1 MIVTKLTGGLGN
13 QFFQYAAGLS
23 VAIANNTTLKLDISS
38 YQISSHRY
46 RLDNFNITAEV
57 LPVKTHSELSLHIR
71 RSLVGRIVR
80 RLGRELESKLNIGK
94 MQLYKDP
101 GRFDPNVLSLPDG
114 TCLEGYWQ
122 SEKYFAHI
130 ADIVRREFTP
140 KPQPSPAN
148 KDMAEQIVDCES
160 VSLHIRRG
168 DYVSNP
174 EYNRVHGTC
183 DISYYKTAVTMLAKE
198 VKNPCFFVFSD
209 DIDWARRNLQLD
221 FPTTFVDI
229 NGPDS
234 DFEDLRLMT
243 YCKHHIIAN
252 STFSW
257 WGAWL
262 CDYPSKIVFAPNKW
276 FRAADKDASDIV
288 PEGWRRI

>member
-57 LPVKTHSELSLHIR
+57 LPIKTPSNLSQRIR
-71 RSLVGRIVR
+71 KTI
-80 RLGRELESKLNIGK
+80 LGRAISKLRREIEARIGSSGTRI
-94 MQLYKDP
+94 YKDP
-101 GRFDPNVLSLPDG
+101 GKFDPNVLSLPDG
-114 TCLEGYWQ
+114 ICLDGYWQ

-130 ADIVRREFTP
+130 ADIIRREFTP
-140 KPQPSPAN
+140 KPQPTPAN
-148 KDMAEQIVDCES
+148 KEMAERITNCES
-160 VSLHIRRG
+160 VNLHIRRG

-183 DISYYKTAVTMLAKE
+183 DISYYKKAVEMLSEE
-198 VKNPCFFVFSD
+198 VGNPCFFVFSD
-209 DIDWARRNLQLD
+209 DIDWAKNNLQLK

-229 NGPDS
+229 NGPDF
-234 DFEDLRLMT
+234 DYEDLRLMT
-243 YCKHHIIAN
+243 QCKHHIIAN

-262 CDYPSKIVFAPNKW
+262 CQYPQKIAIAPSRW
-276 FRAADKDASDIV
+276 FRDPDKDAADII
-288 PEGWRRI
+288 PAGWRRV